1 MSSVASKTSY
11 LTHCTFN
18 SCIRHLKLLSYRKGG
33 LPHLH
38 SGVLTFFCLFL
49 LLSIFSPL
57 KGADTPPPTPWKWL
71 VVVPSCSI
79 FLTYK
84 TFRLLFSLTVIKQP
98 EEKNVPQHTVVNRSS
113 VTNSHP
119 IINILSA
126 HAHGKGLGAT
136 QKVRYQ
142 CMSPGNPKHHA
153 PRLPCRFLRDL
164 LALKRPSRKRSW
176 RQLGRVQNGML
187 WLEHASL
194 LSRLFNLEAA

>member
-18 SCIRHLKLLSYRKGG
+18 SCTRHLKLLSHRNREV
-33 LPHLH
+33 PHFH
-38 SGVLTFFCLFL
+38 SGILTLF
-49 LLSIFSPL
+49 ISPL
-57 KGADTPPPTPWKWL
+57 SPSQVFPLKRCRHPPPTPWKWL
-71 VVVPSCSI
+71 VVVPSHEI

-84 TFRLLFSLTVIKQP
+84 TFRLFFSLTVIKQP
-98 EEKNVPQHTVVNRSS
+98 QEKKCASADSHQEILIAY
-113 VTNSHP
+113 SHP

-153 PRLPCRFLRDL
+153 PWLLCR
-164 LALKRPSRKRSW
+164 SY
-176 RQLGRVQNGML
+176 MTY
-187 WLEHASL
+187 
-194 LSRLFNLEAA
+194 